1 MHTLNMDFETYGA
14 VDITKAGSYAYI
26 NGEGFLPLLLA
37 WSIDGG
43 EVQQFDFTQQGIT
56 QEWEEHWWSL
66 LNNPDYQK
74 IAWNVTFEREVFRSF
89 FCIGSP
95 IEQWSDTMVW
105 SRYAGYPGGLDAASK
120 ALGLPEDKAKMA
132 EGKKLIQFFCKPFK
146 GLRRDPSKYPERW
159 DLFKQYN
166 RRDVEAEME
175 IRKII
180 GSRVDFPRREQ
191 TMWEIDQKI
200 NDQGILIDEQM
211 CRNAVAMANRQK
223 AKLIEEAVAITKLD
237 NPNSVQQ
244 LKDWLGL
251 DDEQTLRK
259 KDVAEMLGTVTDDQ
273 QKRVLQIRQELGKS
287 SVKKYEAMLRCACPD
302 GRARGT
308 LQFYGAG
315 RTGRWCLTGD
325 HEVLTPDGW
334 IRIDEW
340 NGGRIACWNPQ
351 GSILSFQKSDQVCF
365 DYEGP
370 MYDYEDTRISQIST
384 PDHKMYYKPR
394 YTADFVV
401 GTVEEMAKHRP
412 YIPLTGRRV
421 TSPTLGRDELR
432 VLVMV
437 QADGHYTQ
445 DGILRLRFARKR
457 KIERCKHLLRKC
469 EIMFTYTPYTDGTA
483 TFSIPLRAQPI
494 WLRMFRKKV
503 FDWWMINED
512 PDVFFEELPLW
523 DGCWVGPN
531 SQQYSTTK
539 KQNADIVQ
547 ALAHLSGRT
556 AVIVSKNHN
565 MTNWSPQYVVN
576 IWEKPGAAHEV
587 KAKPV
592 ISEFSGK
599 VYCASTPTGFF
610 LVRRNGRVWITGNSG
625 RGLQPQNYP
634 QNHIGD
640 GSMRDLEYARKL
652 VKEGDDDGI
661 ELLFGS
667 VNDTLSQLTRTALIP
682 SPGNRFV
689 VADFNAIEARVIAWL
704 ADEKWRIKTFADGK
718 DIYCASASQMF
729 HVPVEK
735 HGVNGHLRQKGK
747 IAELALGYGG
757 GVGALT
763 AMGALDMGLTEEE
776 LPDIVS
782 MWREASPKIVRLW
795 YTLGDAVMKVTKGED
810 NFINIPRL
818 GQVYMSTP
826 EALSIKLPS
835 GRYLYYIEPKI
846 GLNKFG
852 GESFTYMGLN
862 LGKWT
867 RLESFGGKIVE
878 NCIQSIARDC
888 LCTIIHRVAKRLNL
902 YPVTHIHDEI
912 VLEAPEAETEETL
925 QKVLAIMA
933 EPISWAPGLT
943 LKGAGYIGNF
953 YFKD

>member
-1 MHTLNMDFETYGA
+1 MIHHDSYTEHGLFETYGA

-43 EVQQFDFTQQGIT
+43 EVQQIDFTRGEALHPGWI
-56 QEWEEHWWSL
+56 SI
-66 LNNPDYQK
+66 LNDPDYQK
-74 IAWNVTFEREVFRSF
+74 IAWNVTFEREVFRSCF
-89 FCIGSP
+89 RIDSP

-159 DLFKQYN
+159 ELFKQYN

-180 GSRVDFPRREQ
+180 GSKVDFPKREQ

-211 CRNAVAMANRQK
+211 AKQAIQMANRQK
-223 AKLIEEAVAITKLD
+223 EKLVSEAVAITRLD

-251 DDEQTLRK
+251 DEDQTLRK

-287 SVKKYEAMLRCACPD
+287 SVKKYDAMVRSACPD
-302 GRARGT
+302 GRVRGS

-315 RTGRWCLTGD
+315 RTGRWA
-325 HEVLTPDGW
+325 
-334 IRIDEW
+334 
-340 NGGRIACWNPQ
+340 GRLI
-351 GSILSFQKSDQVCF
+351 
-365 DYEGP
+365 
-370 MYDYEDTRISQIST
+370 
-384 PDHKMYYKPR
+384 
-394 YTADFVV
+394 
-401 GTVEEMAKHRP
+401 
-412 YIPLTGRRV
+412 
-421 TSPTLGRDELR
+421 
-432 VLVMV
+432 
-437 QADGHYTQ
+437 
-445 DGILRLRFARKR
+445 
-457 KIERCKHLLRKC
+457 
-469 EIMFTYTPYTDGTA
+469 
-483 TFSIPLRAQPI
+483 
-494 WLRMFRKKV
+494 
-503 FDWWMINED
+503 
-512 PDVFFEELPLW
+512 
-523 DGCWVGPN
+523 
-531 SQQYSTTK
+531 
-539 KQNADIVQ
+539 
-547 ALAHLSGRT
+547 
-556 AVIVSKNHN
+556 
-565 MTNWSPQYVVN
+565 
-576 IWEKPGAAHEV
+576 
-587 KAKPV
+587 
-592 ISEFSGK
+592 
-599 VYCASTPTGFF
+599 
-610 LVRRNGRVWITGNSG
+610 
-625 RGLQPQNYP
+625 QPQNYP

-782 MWREASPKIVRLW
+782 MWREASPRIVKLW

-835 GRYLYYIEPKI
+835 GRYLYYIKPQI

-912 VLEAPEAETEETL
+912 VLEAPEAEAEETL

-943 LKGAGYIGNF
+943 LKGAGYCCP
-953 YFKD
+953 YYYKD